1 MRRVG
6 RMSWQTLFGGTA
18 KIQSQQTKFENM
30 NLPDEVK
37 AILTDFAEQKFGVYN
52 PPYEHQ
58 AELVEAVFNDEKD
71 VIVVTGTGSGKLK
84 FSLIQY

>member
-1 MRRVG
+1 MADPFLEAPPKYN
-6 RMSWQTLFGGTA
+6 SH
-18 KIQSQQTKFENM
+18 KTKFENM

-58 AELVEAVFNDEKD
+58 AEAVEAVFNGDKD
-71 VIVVTGTGSGKLK
+71 VIVGRCSCSGKGR
-84 FSLIQY
+84 